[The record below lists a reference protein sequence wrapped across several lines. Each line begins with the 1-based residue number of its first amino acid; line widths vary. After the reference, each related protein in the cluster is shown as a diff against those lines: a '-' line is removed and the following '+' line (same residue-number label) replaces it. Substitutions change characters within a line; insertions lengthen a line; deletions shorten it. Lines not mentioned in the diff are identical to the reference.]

1 MRFIHT
7 ADWHLGK
14 ILNGERL
21 TDLQSKVLDDLLAL
35 VDETGAEAVVI
46 AGDIYDRS
54 VPPEEAVELFDCFVN
69 RLVGEKGKK
78 LLYIAGNHDSDER
91 IEFGAKV
98 MASGGVFIRGTLQD
112 DLSPVV
118 LHDEYGPVYFSLIPY
133 MTPERVRSVW
143 GMENLTFEEAMDF
156 VANKSME
163 AVRQAAEGETLRT
176 VAVSHAFVTG
186 GSLSGSE
193 RELSVGGSGEVK
205 AESFSQ
211 YTYTALG
218 HLHAPQRMGENIW
231 YSGSPLKYSLNEYS
245 QKKAFLIVDIDA
257 HGEVRVD
264 SREIK
269 PMRDL
274 RLLENLS
281 FQETLDRAEG
291 ETESEREDFLWIK
304 LNDREPVLGAMER
317 LRVRYPNILSLELVN
332 RGSVGEDRVDDGRRL
347 MAKSKEMLFES
358 FFEEVTGEKLTDKER
373 SILQNEIKQAEEESI

>member
-35 VDETGAEAVVI
+35 VDETDAEAVVI

-54 VPPEEAVELFDCFVN
+54 VPPEEAVELFDRFVN

-133 MTPERVRSVW
+133 VTPERVRSVW

-163 AVRQAAEGETLRT
+163 AVRQAAEGETLRA

-269 PMRDL
+269 PLRDL

-281 FQETLDRAEG
+281 FQEALDRAEG
-291 ETESEREDFLWIK
+291 ETESERENFLWIK

-317 LRVRYPNILSLELVN
+317 LRMRYPNILSLEWVN

-373 SILQNEIKQAEEESI
+373 SILQTEIKQAEEESI

>member
-35 VDETGAEAVVI
+35 VDETDAEAVVI

-54 VPPEEAVELFDCFVN
+54 VPPEEAVELFDRFVN

-143 GMENLTFEEAMDF
+143 GLENLTFEEAMDF
-156 VANKSME
+156 VATKSME
-163 AVRQAAEGETLRT
+163 AVRQAAEGETLRA
-176 VAVSHAFVTG
+176 VAVSHAFVIG

-231 YSGSPLKYSLNEYS
+231 YSGSPLKY
-245 QKKAFLIVDIDA
+245 
-257 HGEVRVD
+257 
-264 SREIK
+264 
-269 PMRDL
+269 
-274 RLLENLS
+274 
-281 FQETLDRAEG
+281 
-291 ETESEREDFLWIK
+291 
-304 LNDREPVLGAMER
+304 
-317 LRVRYPNILSLELVN
+317 
-332 RGSVGEDRVDDGRRL
+332 
-347 MAKSKEMLFES
+347 
-358 FFEEVTGEKLTDKER
+358 
-373 SILQNEIKQAEEESI
+373 